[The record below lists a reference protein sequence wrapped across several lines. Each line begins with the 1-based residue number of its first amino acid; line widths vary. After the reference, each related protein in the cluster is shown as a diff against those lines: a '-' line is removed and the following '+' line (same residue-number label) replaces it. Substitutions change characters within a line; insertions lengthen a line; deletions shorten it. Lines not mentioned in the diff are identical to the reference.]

1 MSSMYHR
8 AWLLQILATEIFVAD
23 TEFLSTKQSVMDLI
37 KSLFRVRGDIGMVA
51 AKNQMFSSLADTV
64 WDILASMP
72 REPWL
77 GDGLSAPARKML
89 DLLDVE
95 SLLHPKVL
103 EQGEGAALVN
113 TWRGDVVIDI
123 PALKD
128 QVLQRYFVAI
138 ASHGDL
144 VESLKE
150 AGRHALN
157 QAANLNH
164 FAEYTGGLCSLM
176 SGCQAVILSV
186 VSKKYEN
193 VVEACGSSHMIA
205 QYLAMAIQDCTN
217 VIASALEC
225 ACPRA
230 AHSLGISLEAMV
242 SRLHDVSSSSPQ
254 VLNLVSTT
262 LLGKQME
269 IIWNS
274 RQHESLRMSM
284 YNTLAIYLDLSRNS
298 KALSPDM
305 KEASINTLYQHTRS
319 LQPIISDSISSTTSV
334 ATNGLMAL
342 SALLSYDPTTGVA
355 AAIHSSPLP
364 SKVLH
369 DLKMADPKQLSSS
382 LPSSRATALLHQA
395 RVDFLLNLT
404 LAGQGQA
411 RCASVQKMV
420 SHQTIKVFIACR
432 LFDMLPEKS
441 GAAASLV
448 QGVGVTRGYLHQFIS
463 PSLRVILSIISTLG
477 ESEGVLAQAHE
488 FMTSHPQLVD
498 RILKEC
504 GCSSAAIGWEIG
516 TKELEEANLVV
527 QICTILAISGA
538 KYPHLMLNFALH
550 EGVLDLSSR
559 MFLLNSQSHSPI
571 ICGIQDYMSSD
582 KGDAGAERAHKA
594 YVFHRILL
602 LIMPLMLSVFCSCRL
617 MELRSSLAMYI
628 RIWLAQVQEKAP
640 FPPPTG
646 KGSVEVTSIL
656 FSLKDALYQSAM
668 YDLPR
673 ALDQL
678 HASKDAIL
686 LKKQVS
692 VLIRLMEHV
701 LASMYIAMSGS
712 PSSSISSGDLDK
724 LRRLC
729 GPAIANLEQLIEKE
743 QIPADAESFAVLL
756 RKTKAQLYG
765 FNQ

>member
-1 MSSMYHR
+1 MYHR
-8 AWLLQILATEIFVAD
+8 AWLLQILATEIFIAD
-23 TEFLSTKQSVMDLI
+23 TESLSTKRSIIDLM
-37 KSLFRVRGDIGMVA
+37 KSLFRVRGDIEIVA
-51 AKNQMFSSLADTV
+51 AKNQMFSTLADII
-64 WDILASMP
+64 WDILASVP

-77 GDGLSAPARKML
+77 GDSLSASVRKML
-89 DLLDVE
+89 ELLDVE

-113 TWRGDVVIDI
+113 TWRGDSVIDMA
-123 PALKD
+123 ALKD
-128 QVLQRYFVAI
+128 QLLQRYFVAI
-138 ASHGDL
+138 SSHGDL

-176 SGCQAVILSV
+176 SGCQAVILAV
-186 VSKKYEN
+186 VSKKYET

-205 QYLAMAIQDCTN
+205 QYIAMAIQDCTS
-217 VIASALEC
+217 VIMSALEC
-225 ACPRA
+225 AYPRA
-230 AHSLGISLEAMV
+230 AHGLGISLEAMA
-242 SRLHDVSSSSPQ
+242 SRLHDVSSSSTQ

-269 IIWNS
+269 IIWKS

-305 KEASINTLYQHTRS
+305 REASINTLYQHMKS
-319 LQPIISDSISSTTSV
+319 LQPIIGDAMSSATSV

-369 DLKMADPKQLSSS
+369 DLKIADPKQLSSS

-411 RCASVQKMV
+411 RSASVQKML

-432 LFDMLPEKS
+432 LFDLLPEKS

-448 QGVGVTRGYLHQFIS
+448 QGVGVTRQYLHQFIS
-463 PSLRVILSIISTLG
+463 PSLRVILSIITTLR
-477 ESEGVLAQAHE
+477 ESEGVLTQAHE
-488 FMTSHPQLVD
+488 FMTSHSQLID

-504 GCSSAAIGWEIG
+504 GSSSAAIGWETG
-516 TKELEEANLVV
+516 TKELEEANLIV

-538 KYPHLMLNFALH
+538 KYPHLMLHFALH
-550 EGVLDLSSR
+550 ESLLDLSSR

-582 KGDAGAERAHKA
+582 KSDVSAEKAHKA
-594 YVFHRILL
+594 YVFH
-602 LIMPLMLSVFCSCRL
+602 LITYLTCRSC
-617 MELRSSLAMYI
+617 
-628 RIWLAQVQEKAP
+628 
-640 FPPPTG
+640 
-646 KGSVEVTSIL
+646 
-656 FSLKDALYQSAM
+656 
-668 YDLPR
+668 
-673 ALDQL
+673 
-678 HASKDAIL
+678 
-686 LKKQVS
+686 
-692 VLIRLMEHV
+692 
-701 LASMYIAMSGS
+701 
-712 PSSSISSGDLDK
+712 
-724 LRRLC
+724 
-729 GPAIANLEQLIEKE
+729 
-743 QIPADAESFAVLL
+743 
-756 RKTKAQLYG
+756 
-765 FNQ
+765 